1 ALVAELSAHGLP
13 ARFVPLSAFA
23 SPSLGDSDATLVIFS
38 QRLSPNARLALRA
51 SPRFASTIVCTTVD
65 DATLRERGGAG
76 LEVVTRRL
84 PDLNEPPTLVRVL
97 GPPCATL
104 DALRLAAQLLALAG
118 VPPRFDDDAISAAV
132 TALDDRADDIAAQ
145 CAAALADYGD
155 DEVVFVTVGGYDAWV
170 RGIRCTWQEG
180 LLVARPPIY
189 DALAF
194 AHGPLQQLY
203 PRRAAIIALGCDG
216 DDPRVLE
223 RLRATLA
230 PQHRFVEL
238 RSHLAAPLSVLEHDA
253 MVGWLVHAAL
263 QRAPRDLFQWPGKGA
278 DGPLYKLGELRD
290 DSDGSAQ
297 A

>member
-1 ALVAELSAHGLP
+1 MTPRGLGH
-13 ARFVPLSAFA
+13 S
-23 SPSLGDSDATLVIFS
+23 ST
-38 QRLSPNARLALRA
+38 
-51 SPRFASTIVCTTVD
+51 PR
-65 DATLRERGGAG
+65 
-76 LEVVTRRL
+76 TRSRRR
-84 PDLNEPPTLVRVL
+84 T
-97 GPPCATL
+97 
-104 DALRLAAQLLALAG
+104 
-118 VPPRFDDDAISAAV
+118 
-132 TALDDRADDIAAQ
+132 
-145 CAAALADYGD
+145 AALATTFAALVITLSG
-155 DEVVFVTVGGYDAWV
+155 
-170 RGIRCTWQEG
+170 CTWQEG